1 MSRPDTGYTM
11 MRRAITVVF
20 AAWLPVATMA
30 AEMPK
35 ASAKAPAK
43 AAERPTEQLQLET
56 TTITGH
62 HELPRVLYIV
72 PWKRAEAGDLPGR
85 PPDSLLDEA
94 LMPLDRPE
102 FRREMRYSD
111 QLVADRTAATATTP
125 TSQTT
130 QSKSTGE

>member
-1 MSRPDTGYTM
+1 MNAPDFRTATAVG
-11 MRRAITVVF
+11 ALSLLLASSLSHQAF
-20 AAWLPVATMA
+20 AAQGPQAATKPA
-30 AEMPK
+30 ATDK
-35 ASAKAPAK
+35 
-43 AAERPTEQLQLET
+43 PTQQLQLET

-72 PWKRAEAGDLPGR
+72 PWKRAEAGELPGR

-94 LMPLDRPE
+94 LVPLDRPE

-111 QLVADRTAATATTP
+111 QLVADRAAATAATATP
-125 TSQTT
+125 QSG

>member
-1 MSRPDTGYTM
+1 MNGRDTGYTL
-11 MRRAITVVF
+11 MRRKMAIAVV
-20 AAWLPVATMA
+20 ALLPLIAEA
-30 AEMPK
+30 AETPKATPK
-35 ASAKAPAK
+35 ASAKAADK
-43 AAERPTEQLQLET
+43 ATEQMQLET

-72 PWKRAEAGDLPGR
+72 PWKRAEAGELPGR

-111 QLVADRTAATATTP
+111 QLVADRAAATAATP
-125 TSQTT
+125 NQPS